1 MTLSAQT
8 WLEMSPKSLL
18 KTFSFVATKA
28 SGHVLKSC
36 LNIWYCRH
44 KHGWRCPD
52 FLLKVIV
59 VFFSPVS
66 NTIKNPLRFG
76 YNHPFFVTT
85 NTGGDVPTPS
95 PTYPILT
102 PRQRLEIVSYISIN
116 LQWCHWLASLCT
128 CESTTFSS
136 MFWVFRCESV
146 VWREVQILSWLA
158 KQQFS
163 AYFLRNWECHGWVA
177 QERTS
182 ISFVL
187 KCINKYVQTFFLQIQ
202 ICFVRSC
209 AKPRRLRHSYA
220 KLSLNR
226 VLSFKMHFSPR
237 SRVSFHAKL
246 RAAFISFY
254 FKSGIPVFVL
264 AFHIGLKWTQMVRVR
279 VSNVLTFHS

>member
-1 MTLSAQT
+1 MSHCLDFISTDMAGDVPQVSFKNIQFCCHKSIWTCPKVLFKHLVLSTQT
-8 WLEMSPKSLL
+8 WLEMSWLL
-18 KTFSFVATKA
+18 IESN
-28 SGHVLKSC
+28 C
-36 LNIWYCRH
+36 C
-44 KHGWRCPD
+44 
-52 FLLKVIV
+52 
-59 VFFSPVS
+59 FFFPVS

-76 YNHPFFVTT
+76 YNYPFFVTTNT

-264 AFHIGLKWTQMVRVR
+264 AFHIGLKWT
-279 VSNVLTFHS
+279 